1 MSDIKVKETPFDNNF
16 KKAYAIKVVFAYL
29 LIGLLAGHVTI
40 NFQLAMG
47 INIIYNL
54 WGALWIKILYQSPNI
69 YSIRVPTTIIDDWIH
84 ISLPST
90 DALKVR
96 KDKIVTSISELSGI
110 RGTQMMI
117 ALRVMTA
124 TINML
129 ILIAIQA
136 DLHHRQA
143 TLFSIQSGADM
154 VPVCLL
160 ILAIGFFLTGH
171 FELNMM
177 DGFHAQ
183 GHFTGVFLIFVGC
196 LSLGFA
202 LQWNLLSISLIA
214 LEFGVLASWILC
226 VMKAPR
232 KSNDI
237 KVVTKYSKMCI
248 GIELAIFYF
257 TNANLV
263 LMVCVFIPAVRTR
276 LKTMIDSCSK
286 SKLVGY

>member
-1 MSDIKVKETPFDNNF
+1 MSDVAVKETPFDNNF

-29 LIGLLAGHVTI
+29 LVGLLAGHVTI
-40 NFQLAMG
+40 NLQLSMG
-47 INIIYNL
+47 IFIIYHL
-54 WGALWIKILYQSPNI
+54 WGAFWIKILYQSPNI

-96 KDKIVTSISELSGI
+96 KDRVVTSISELSGI
-110 RGTQMMI
+110 RGAQMMV

-129 ILIAIQA
+129 ILVAIQS
-136 DLHHRQA
+136 DLHHRKA

-196 LSLGFA
+196 FSLGFS
-202 LQWNLLSISLIA
+202 LQWNLFSISLIA
-214 LEFGVLASWILC
+214 LEFGLC
-226 VMKAPR
+226 AGWMAYVAKAPK

-237 KVVTKYSKMCI
+237 KVVTKHSKMCI
-248 GIELAIFYF
+248 GLELAIFYA

-263 LMVCVFIPAVRTR
+263 LTVY
-276 LKTMIDSCSK
+276 SCGQNEGNIFASPF
-286 SKLVGY
+286 LANY